1 MGFKPLLLAGF
12 IPFCSLAAQLQVDRY
27 VVSFP
32 GGERVAVS
40 QALQHTFPNGLPPG
54 VGSGLTFT
62 GKQHGELTFA
72 TVTDRGP
79 NADSPDVGEKAS
91 KIFASPNFTPFIM
104 TIRVSG
110 NNALASEERPIHDD
124 KGNISGLPLPQ
135 GMVGSTNEVAL
146 NSELKTLSSD
156 PRGLDTE
163 GITPDGK
170 GGFWLCDEYG
180 PFLIHVDGEGKVLA
194 KYGPEPA
201 AGEQSVARGL
211 PAIIKWRQPNR
222 GFEGVTRLPDG
233 KILGAVQST
242 LNIDG
247 KSKNKATFTR
257 LVVLDPATGK
267 TAMYGYPIDTHYK
280 KASDAKIGDV
290 VALNNHEVLLIEQG
304 KDKDKVMHNRIY
316 KVDLRHA
323 TDLTP
328 FDSQTAPEFNTP
340 EALKKRGIKLATKTE
355 IVDLPQLGWQQEKAE
370 GLALIDNRTLAVTN
384 DNDFGLTSSLA
395 HPVDGAKK
403 LDDYQADG
411 KGNLTYNGQ
420 PVTSTVVL
428 SALNPPASLSELWV
442 IHLAKPVK

>member
-27 VVSFP
+27 VESFP

-40 QALQHTFPNGLPPG
+40 QALQHIFPNGLPPG

-91 KIFASPNFTPFIM
+91 KIFASPDFTPFIM

>member
-40 QALQHTFPNGLPPG
+40 EALQHTFPNGLPPG

-62 GKQHGELTFA
+62 GKQQGELTFA

-79 NADSPDVGEKAS
+79 NADSPDVGEMAS
-91 KIFASPNFTPFIM
+91 KIFASPDFTPFIM
-104 TIRVSG
+104 TIRLSG
-110 NNALASEERPIHDD
+110 NNALATEERPIHDD

-146 NSELKTLSSD
+146 NSQLKTLNSD
-156 PRGLDTE
+156 SGGLDTE

-180 PFLIHVDGEGKVLA
+180 PFLIHVNGEGKILA

-247 KSKNKATFTR
+247 KSKNKAAFTR
-257 LVVLDPATGK
+257 LVVLDPVTGK

-280 KASDAKIGDV
+280 KAADAKIGDV

-340 EALKKRGIKLATKTE
+340 EELTSRGIKLATKTE

-370 GLALIDNRTLAVTN
+370 GLALIDDRTLAVTN
-384 DNDFGLTSSLA
+384 DNDFGLKSSLA
-395 HPVDGAKK
+395 NPVDGAKK
-403 LDDYQADG
+403 LDDYRADG

-420 PVTSTVVL
+420 PVTSTVAL
-428 SALNPPASLSELWV
+428 SALNPPESLSELWV